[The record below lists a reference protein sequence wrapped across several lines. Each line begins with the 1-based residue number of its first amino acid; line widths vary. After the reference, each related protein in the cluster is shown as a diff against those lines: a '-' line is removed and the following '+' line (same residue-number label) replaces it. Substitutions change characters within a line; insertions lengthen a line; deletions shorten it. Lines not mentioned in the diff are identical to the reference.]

1 MSRVATSLATPLV
14 AVLAT
19 LLVAAALSGATWSV
33 AAAGTEDAAATHS
46 PQSPSDWEADVRA
59 RHPFPPAH
67 DNRALVAPGTQGD
80 GHRSRRTTERDV
92 LLWQRETERFVAE
105 GARVFHSAAELGG
118 TAGVSCATCHP
129 DAAGTHAETY
139 PKYQIQ
145 IGRVALLRDM
155 ANWCLENGVRAP
167 RMAEDDARLRALEA
181 YLLAQ
186 RSGRPLTYG
195 QH

>member
-1 MSRVATSLATPLV
+1 MSRVATPRVV
-14 AVLAT
+14 AVVAALFA
-19 LLVAAALSGATWSV
+19 AAALSGATWSV
-33 AAAGTEDAAATHS
+33 AAAGSQDSHRDAAAA
-46 PQSPSDWEADVRA
+46 PSGDWEAEVRA

-67 DNRALVAPGTQGD
+67 DNRALAAPGTQGD
-80 GHRSRRTTERDV
+80 GHRSRRTSERDV

-118 TAGVSCATCHP
+118 TAGISCATCHP

-139 PKYQIQ
+139 PKYQVQ

-167 RMAEDDARLRALEA
+167 RLAADDPRLRALEA
-181 YLLAQ
+181 YLVAQ
-186 RSGRPLTYG
+186 RSGRALAYG
-195 QH
+195 RH